1 MCDTYIR
8 KEMEN
13 ISDILIKIF
22 ILLGLP
28 LVVFIVAYIFD
39 KIFDRPLGNS
49 VIKVY
54 YKEK

>member
-1 MCDTYIR
+1 
-8 KEMEN
+8 MEN

-28 LVVFIVAYIFD
+28 LVVFVMAYIYD

-49 VIKVY
+49 IIKVY
-54 YKEK
+54 YKDK

>member
-1 MCDTYIR
+1 
-8 KEMEN
+8 MEN